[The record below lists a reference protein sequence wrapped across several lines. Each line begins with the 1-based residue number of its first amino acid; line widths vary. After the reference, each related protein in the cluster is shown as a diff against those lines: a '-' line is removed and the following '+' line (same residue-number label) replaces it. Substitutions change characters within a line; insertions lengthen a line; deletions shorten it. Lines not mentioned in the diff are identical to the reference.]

1 MNKLNY
7 IVLGVLLC
15 CVVAASG
22 CVTPGT
28 ESGNQTVNG
37 TANQTDVQGVSNVV
51 LNGPGTLIIQQG
63 DNDSFTVEADNS
75 MMSKIST
82 QVSGNSLA
90 INNLNSAGNK
100 AVTFRL
106 TLKSLDTIT
115 LHGNGEA
122 QVSNLNTNK
131 LTTTVDAGKITM
143 AGTAR
148 NHVATVNGDGE
159 ISARDLQSQTA
170 TVTINGGGS
179 AIVNVV
185 QTLQAVV
192 NGGGSIDYLG
202 NPQVTQ
208 QVNGMGSIS
217 RIS

>member
-1 MNKLNY
+1 
-7 IVLGVLLC
+7 
-15 CVVAASG
+15 
-22 CVTPGT
+22 
-28 ESGNQTVNG
+28 
-37 TANQTDVQGVSNVV
+37 
-51 LNGPGTLIIQQG
+51 
-63 DNDSFTVEADNS
+63 

-179 AIVNVV
+179 AIVNVA

-192 NGGGSIDYLG
+192 NGEGSIDYLET
-202 NPQVTQ
+202 P
-208 QVNGMGSIS
+208 
-217 RIS
+217 R